1 MATTFEPLATTTL
14 TSNTANV
21 TFSSIS
27 GAYTDLYLV
36 TNNWGVSLDA
46 CGLQFNGD
54 TGANYGWV
62 IIYGSGSAASSTN
75 DLTAGDNIYTG
86 LSGTL
91 ASQSQF
97 NIQNYSNTT
106 TFKPATGNGDA
117 PNGQIRSGVGIWKN
131 TSAITSIK
139 VLRIGGGDFYS
150 GSSFSL
156 YGILRA

>member
-46 CGLQFNGD
+46 CALQFNGD
-54 TGANYGWV
+54 TGANYAW
-62 IIYGSGSAASSTN
+62 IIVYGTGSSATSISDFT
-75 DLTAGDNIYTG
+75 TGTNIYTG

-106 TFKPATGNGDA
+106 TFKPVTGNGDA
-117 PNGQIRSGVGIWKN
+117 PNGQIRTGIAIWKN

-139 VLRIGGGDFYS
+139 VLRVGGGDFYS

-156 YGILRA
+156 YGILKA